1 MIKWRLFKWKR
12 ANKCSDENVDEIKI
26 VYSILQNTKMLVGGL
41 KNLQKTY
48 KIPEEI
54 FGHLDFVTN
63 LAASKLYDVVIADM
77 KSVLDA
83 DEKK

>member
-1 MIKWRLFKWKR
+1 
-12 ANKCSDENVDEIKI
+12 
-26 VYSILQNTKMLVGGL
+26 MLVGGL

-48 KIPEEI
+48 EIPEEI